1 MEKKEGLEV
10 ANGLHINLKEWS
22 SDLGECLGNSVK
34 KVEMQE
40 VYQGVWETSVL
51 VETQDV
57 DKVAQ
62 FLRDYNGTQMEQL
75 MDIVG
80 VDYPE
85 KEKRFEII
93 YYLLSVRWNQ
103 RITLKV
109 QVNETERIPSLCG
122 VYPNADWCEREVY
135 DMNGVVFEN
144 HPDLRRILTDYGF
157 QGHPIRKD
165 FPCTGYTE
173 VRYDELEKRVIVEEV
188 EIAQEFRVFD
198 YSSPWEQGGAFQQK
212 EKRKTILI
220 KEKTA

>member
-1 MEKKEGLEV
+1 MKRNRKNGKKEGLEV

-40 VYQGVWETSVL
+40 VYQGVWETSVI

-103 RITLKV
+103 RITL
-109 QVNETERIPSLCG
+109 
-122 VYPNADWCEREVY
+122 
-135 DMNGVVFEN
+135 
-144 HPDLRRILTDYGF
+144 
-157 QGHPIRKD
+157 
-165 FPCTGYTE
+165 
-173 VRYDELEKRVIVEEV
+173 
-188 EIAQEFRVFD
+188 
-198 YSSPWEQGGAFQQK
+198 
-212 EKRKTILI
+212 
-220 KEKTA
+220 